1 MRQTAGQSSNQAIS
15 VVSSCLNDLKPTT
28 NSDAVIEDLLRDPEL
43 GYWRD
48 KGVNSRQLNSWSDE
62 FQMPTDQVIQSLKY
76 CRYEM
81 VVLNQEEEKQITNPM
96 NWFYKVMQ
104 RTGLYPKPTNY
115 KSLAEIRAEQM
126 EQAAREAAD
135 ARERQA
141 TAERELAFQK
151 ILSEPDGSA
160 YQSLLAKVNDF
171 AKEMGGKA
179 LEAAMREEF
188 TGTP

>member
-1 MRQTAGQSSNQAIS
+1 
-15 VVSSCLNDLKPTT
+15 
-28 NSDAVIEDLLRDPEL
+28 
-43 GYWRD
+43 
-48 KGVNSRQLNSWSDE
+48 
-62 FQMPTDQVIQSLKY
+62 
-76 CRYEM
+76 M
-81 VVLNQEEEKQITNPM
+81 VVWNQEEEKQSTNPM